1 MNGKPKSN
9 TEEIQKIACEQNYET
24 FRSLNQQ
31 MWQIPIIS
39 MTLTGGLW
47 FGVSGAS
54 DFPVFQVALLVLA
67 FVGNLALA
75 VIIVRL
81 RYVMDKHLDWL
92 HLNLGKDFVE
102 AKGTQWYNQQFVVR
116 TAFQVVLL
124 LAAAVSVVLLI
135 FTVKQTDWGKEFA
148 KMTDNPALAYYQD
161 HAVRLADQYE
171 VVDPVEAHPEL
182 NEYLAAL
189 PEGTQLRVLDVG
201 AGSGRDAAWLSQL
214 GHDVTA
220 VEPSSAMRQL
230 AQHLHPEMAIRWLPD
245 KLPRLAQIG
254 SDSFDLIV
262 LSAVWMHVD
271 PEDQA
276 AALQRLSDLLAANGR
291 IYVTLRLGPAEP
303 DRGILSVSLEGLRLV
318 AEPLGLDVQVL
329 GEQDDLLGRS
339 SVKWVLVML
348 SAA

>member
-1 MNGKPKSN
+1 MNGKPTSN

-67 FVGNLALA
+67 FVGNFALA

-92 HLNLGKDFVE
+92 NSNLGEDFVE
-102 AKGTQWYNQQFVVR
+102 AKGPQWYNRQFVVR

-148 KMTDNPALAYYQD
+148 NMSENPALAYYQD
-161 HAVRLADQYE
+161 HAVRTSMKWLTR
-171 VVDPVEAHPEL
+171 PRRIRSSMHTWLPSLKEL
-182 NEYLAAL
+182 NCECSMWA
-189 PEGTQLRVLDVG
+189 PVLEEMQRG
-201 AGSGRDAAWLSQL
+201 CLGS
-214 GHDVTA
+214 VT
-220 VEPSSAMRQL
+220 M
-230 AQHLHPEMAIRWLPD
+230 
-245 KLPRLAQIG
+245 
-254 SDSFDLIV
+254 
-262 LSAVWMHVD
+262 
-271 PEDQA
+271 
-276 AALQRLSDLLAANGR
+276 
-291 IYVTLRLGPAEP
+291 
-303 DRGILSVSLEGLRLV
+303 
-318 AEPLGLDVQVL
+318 
-329 GEQDDLLGRS
+329 
-339 SVKWVLVML
+339 
-348 SAA
+348 